1 MLYVKN
7 VETNVFS
14 MVPDHYLD
22 NPILGKNLILV
33 EDEVQA
39 APNKETKT
47 KEQPAPED
55 EPVSAHPK
63 TTK

>member
-7 VETNVFS
+7 VETDIFS
-14 MVPDHYLD
+14 IVPDHYLD
-22 NPILGKNLILV
+22 HPILGKNLILV

-47 KEQPAPED
+47 KEQPAPEA
-55 EPVSAHPK
+55 EPILAEPK